1 MIPICL
7 SRQIMQI
14 YKKWTC
20 TARDSSNFA
29 IRHGL
34 PIFETAFDMRVTI
47 EIDKDS
53 GFCNGVVRAIKT
65 AEMNLGS
72 HSELYSLGAIVHNN
86 SELDRLEKKGLKVID
101 LEQMA
106 SLSDTTVL
114 IRAHGEPPSTY
125 DLAKR
130 HNINL
135 IDCTC
140 PVVLQLQ
147 KKIADTEGQIVIFGK
162 IGHAEVN
169 GLVGRAEGRAAVVEN
184 IDQIDKVD
192 FSRPVN
198 IFSQTTKD
206 PDEFEQ
212 VCSKIREK
220 MPDPSMLTVHN
231 TICRQVAQ
239 RHSRLSAFARNHNV
253 VIFVSG
259 KESSNGK
266 VLYELCRQNNPR
278 SYNIQSLEQI
288 DRGWFKDGD
297 TIGVCGATSTPKWQ
311 LTSCA
316 RFLKIRLKSY
326 ICSKLYSILY
336 GNYSR
341 F

>member
-1 MIPICL
+1 MKV
-7 SRQIMQI
+7 Q
-14 YKKWTC
+14 
-20 TARDSSNFA
+20 
-29 IRHGL
+29 
-34 PIFETAFDMRVTI
+34 I
-47 EIDKDS
+47 EIDNSS

-65 AEMNLGS
+65 AEENLS
-72 HSELYSLGAIVHNN
+72 DHAELYSLGAIVHNN
-86 SELDRLEKKGLKVID
+86 SELDRLEKEGLKVID
-101 LEQMA
+101 LEQM
-106 SLSDTTVL
+106 SLLSDTTVL

-125 DLAKR
+125 ELAKR
-130 HNINL
+130 QNIKL

-147 KKIADTEGQIVIFGK
+147 KKIADTDGQIVIFGK

-169 GLVGRAEGRAAVVEN
+169 GLVGRAEGRAIVVEN

-206 PDEFEQ
+206 PDEFER
-212 VCSKIREK
+212 VCNRIREK
-220 MPDPSMLTVHN
+220 MADPSSLTIHN

-239 RHSRLSAFARNHNV
+239 RHSKLTSFAKEHNV
-253 VIFVSG
+253 IIFVSG

-278 SYNIQSLEQI
+278 SYNIQSLSQI
-288 DRGWFKDGD
+288 DRKWFKNGD
-297 TIGVCGATSTPKWQ
+297 KIGVCGATSTPKWQ

-316 RFLKIRLKSY
+316 TFLKIRLKNY
-326 ICSKLYSILY
+326 ICSKLYSLLY

>member
-1 MIPICL
+1 
-7 SRQIMQI
+7 
-14 YKKWTC
+14 
-20 TARDSSNFA
+20 
-29 IRHGL
+29 
-34 PIFETAFDMRVTI
+34 MRVNI

-53 GFCNGVVRAIKT
+53 GFCNGVVRAVRT
-65 AEMNLGS
+65 AEQNLAS
-72 HSELYSLGAIVHNN
+72 HKELYTLGAIVHNN
-86 SELDRLEKKGLKVID
+86 SELDRLVKKGLKVID
-101 LEQMA
+101 KEQMGR
-106 SLSDTTVL
+106 LCGTTVL

-125 DLAKR
+125 ELAR
-130 HNINL
+130 ERNINL

-147 KKIADTEGQIVIFGK
+147 KKIADTSGQIVIFGK

-169 GLVGRAEGRAAVVEN
+169 GLVGRAEGRAVVVEN
-184 IDQIDKVD
+184 IDQIEKVD
-192 FSRPVN
+192 FTRPVN

-206 PDEFEQ
+206 PDEFEL
-212 VCSKIREK
+212 VCSKIRER
-220 MPDPSMLTVHN
+220 MADPSSLVVHN

-239 RHSRLSAFARNHNV
+239 RHSRLSAFAKNHNV
-253 VIFVSG
+253 IIFVSG

-266 VLYELCRQNNPR
+266 VLYELCRQNNER
-278 SYNIQSLEQI
+278 SYSIQSLSQI
-288 DRGWFKDGD
+288 ERSWFKNGD
-297 TIGVCGATSTPKWQ
+297 SVGVCGATSTPKWQ

-326 ICSKLYSILY
+326 ICSKFYSILY

>member
-1 MIPICL
+1 
-7 SRQIMQI
+7 
-14 YKKWTC
+14 
-20 TARDSSNFA
+20 
-29 IRHGL
+29 
-34 PIFETAFDMRVTI
+34 MRVNI

-53 GFCNGVVRAIKT
+53 GFCNGVVRAVRT
-65 AEMNLGS
+65 AEQNLAS
-72 HSELYSLGAIVHNN
+72 HKELYTLGAIVHNN
-86 SELDRLEKKGLKVID
+86 SELDRLVKKGLKVID
-101 LEQMA
+101 KEQMGR
-106 SLSDTTVL
+106 LSDTTVL

-125 DLAKR
+125 ELAR
-130 HNINL
+130 ERNINL

-147 KKIADTEGQIVIFGK
+147 KKIADTSGQIVIFGK

-169 GLVGRAEGRAAVVEN
+169 GLVGRAEGRAVVVEN
-184 IDQIDKVD
+184 IDQIEKVD
-192 FSRPVN
+192 FTRPVN

-206 PDEFEQ
+206 PDEFEL
-212 VCSKIREK
+212 VCSKIRER
-220 MPDPSMLTVHN
+220 MTDPSSLVVHN

-239 RHSRLSAFARNHNV
+239 RHSRLSAFAKNHNV
-253 VIFVSG
+253 IIFVSG

-266 VLYELCRQNNPR
+266 VLYELCRQNNER
-278 SYNIQSLEQI
+278 SYSIQSLSQI
-288 DRGWFKDGD
+288 ERSWFKNGD
-297 TIGVCGATSTPKWQ
+297 SVGVCGATSTPKWQ

-326 ICSKLYSILY
+326 ICSKFYSILY

>member
-1 MIPICL
+1 MKV
-7 SRQIMQI
+7 Q
-14 YKKWTC
+14 
-20 TARDSSNFA
+20 
-29 IRHGL
+29 
-34 PIFETAFDMRVTI
+34 I
-47 EIDKDS
+47 EIDNSS

-65 AEMNLGS
+65 AEENLS
-72 HSELYSLGAIVHNN
+72 DHAELYSLGAIVHNN
-86 SELDRLEKKGLKVID
+86 SELDRLEKEGLKVIN
-101 LEQMA
+101 LEQM
-106 SLSDTTVL
+106 SLLSDTTVL

-125 DLAKR
+125 ELAKR
-130 HNINL
+130 QNIKL

-147 KKIADTEGQIVIFGK
+147 KKIADTDGQIVIFGK

-169 GLVGRAEGRAAVVEN
+169 GLVGRAEGRAIVVEN

-206 PDEFEQ
+206 PDEFER
-212 VCSKIREK
+212 VCNRIREK
-220 MPDPSMLTVHN
+220 MADPSSLTIHN

-239 RHSRLSAFARNHNV
+239 RHSKLTSFAKEHNV
-253 VIFVSG
+253 IIFVSG

-278 SYNIQSLEQI
+278 SYNIQSLSQI
-288 DRGWFKDGD
+288 DRKWFKNGD
-297 TIGVCGATSTPKWQ
+297 KIGVCGATSTPKWQ

-316 RFLKIRLKSY
+316 TFLKIRLKNY
-326 ICSKLYSILY
+326 ICSKLYSLLY

>member
-1 MIPICL
+1 
-7 SRQIMQI
+7 
-14 YKKWTC
+14 
-20 TARDSSNFA
+20 
-29 IRHGL
+29 
-34 PIFETAFDMRVTI
+34 MRVNI

-53 GFCNGVVRAIKT
+53 GFCNGVVRAVRT
-65 AEMNLGS
+65 AEQNLAS
-72 HSELYSLGAIVHNN
+72 HKELYTLGAIVHNN
-86 SELDRLEKKGLKVID
+86 SELDRLVKKGLKVID
-101 LEQMA
+101 KEQMA
-106 SLSDTTVL
+106 RLSDTTVL

-125 DLAKR
+125 ELAR
-130 HNINL
+130 ERNINL

-147 KKIADTEGQIVIFGK
+147 KKIADTSGQIVIFGK

-169 GLVGRAEGRAAVVEN
+169 GLVGRAEGRAVVVEN
-184 IDQIDKVD
+184 IDQIEKVD
-192 FSRPVN
+192 FTRPVN

-206 PDEFEQ
+206 PDEFEL
-212 VCSKIREK
+212 VCCKIRER
-220 MPDPSMLTVHN
+220 MADPSTLEVHN

-239 RHSRLSAFARNHNV
+239 RHSRLSAFAKNHNV
-253 VIFVSG
+253 IIFVSG

-266 VLYELCRQNNPR
+266 VLYELCRQNNER
-278 SYNIQSLEQI
+278 SYSIQSLSQI
-288 DRGWFKDGD
+288 ERSWFKNGD
-297 TIGVCGATSTPKWQ
+297 SVGVCGATSTPKWQ

-326 ICSKLYSILY
+326 ICSKFYSILY